1 MPAAGGLNL
10 GYPLPSMSRKDLEA
24 LLVYLRENAGL
35 YPMEA
40 LRMQIVRA
48 GHSQADADRA
58 IAVFEGKAPR
68 SEPAVWSPALL
79 VALVDLAL
87 AFLCYELFSNHG
99 AGKASCS
106 AVALVP
112 GVYLT
117 QLFASVIL
125 LAGGK
130 ERWGRALLLGFLI
143 FFAVG
148 VLIGFGFFVRWLS
161 KVTGS

>member
-1 MPAAGGLNL
+1 M
-10 GYPLPSMSRKDLEA
+10 RRRDLEA
-24 LLVYLRENAGL
+24 LLAYLRENSASYSL
-35 YPMEA
+35 ES
-40 LRMQIVRA
+40 LRAQIVKA
-48 GHSQADADRA
+48 GHAPADADRA

-68 SEPAVWSPALL
+68 SEPAVWGPALL
-79 VALVDLAL
+79 AALVDLAL
-87 AFLCYELFSNHG
+87 AFLCYELFSRHG

-112 GVYLT
+112 GLYLT
-117 QLFASVIL
+117 QLFASIIL

-143 FFAVG
+143 FFAVA

>member
-1 MPAAGGLNL
+1 M
-10 GYPLPSMSRKDLEA
+10 RRRDLEA
-24 LLVYLRENAGL
+24 LLAYLRENSASYSL
-35 YPMEA
+35 EP
-40 LRMQIVRA
+40 LRAQIVKA
-48 GHSQADADRA
+48 GHSPADADRA

-68 SEPAVWSPALL
+68 SEPAVWGPAML

-87 AFLCYELFSNHG
+87 AFLCYELFSRHG

-112 GVYLT
+112 GLYLT
-117 QLFASVIL
+117 QLFASIIL

-148 VLIGFGFFVRWLS
+148 ALIGFGFFVRWLA